1 MVCYNYKKCIPLQLV
16 ANNDDMKFIQS
27 TQDDMDSIFEL
38 YDKATAYQ
46 GEVGIL
52 KWQGFE
58 RSMVEKTIEA
68 GLQWQIVDD
77 DEVACVFT
85 LTLSDPLIWEEKN
98 ADPAVYIH
106 RIATNPKFRG
116 QHFVKSIVTWVK
128 QYAVQN
134 GKSYVRMDTG
144 SGNDRLN
151 NYYVSCGFTY
161 LGVVKLKNTEG
172 LPQHYQN
179 GSFSLFEISLN

>member
-1 MVCYNYKKCIPLQLV
+1 MIVNLKYLDLQDI
-16 ANNDDMKFIQS
+16 NSNMKFKQS
-27 TQDDMDSIFEL
+27 TQADINSIFQL
-38 YDKATAYQ
+38 YDEATAYQ

-68 GLQWQIVDD
+68 GLQWQIEIG

-85 LTLSDPLIWEEKN
+85 LTFSDPLIWEEKN
-98 ADPAVYIH
+98 ADPAIYIH

-116 QHFVKSIVTWVK
+116 QHFVKHIVTWVK
-128 QYAVQN
+128 QYAVEN
-134 GKSYVRMDTG
+134 EKSYVRMDTG

-161 LGVVKLKNTEG
+161 LGVVKLKNTAG
-172 LPQHYQN
+172 LPKHYQN
-179 GSFSLFEISLN
+179 GSFSLFEIKLV